1 MAEDFFKRLFKLKQH
16 QRTSKPSKHQ
26 HSTLLNL
33 QLKLHSVKSLNRYRE
48 ILFRS
53 SFIVLIF
60 CSRLAVS
67 FHFHSSF
74 GDSFSSLLAEIIIC
88 CLDFLFLIR
97 NVSSFCCWTL
107 RCSLLFEKFSPPW
120 RKGFNLSSFESTM
133 RSLCQLYL
141 LSFHTRRNQH
151 FTKQTK
157 RWVGGGA
164 GVTRRF
170 ENVYHSC
177 ICYARVFRKCTR
189 NRKFCTP
196 FPSVCRIMYTNEI
209 LKGSSLHVSFSLWY
223 WKFSLEKLLTAIH
236 KLTRYEL
243 CINMDL
249 RRNMTATVIIRL
261 SMLFSSEL
269 EEMCTCSCLFFSLFG
284 FVQRGH
290 IKF

>member
-1 MAEDFFKRLFKLKQH
+1 M
-16 QRTSKPSKHQ
+16 
-26 HSTLLNL
+26 
-33 QLKLHSVKSLNRYRE
+33 KSLNRYRE

-67 FHFHSSF
+67 FLLHFHSSF
-74 GDSFSSLLAEIIIC
+74 GDSFLSLLAEIIIC

-151 FTKQTK
+151 FTEQTK
-157 RWVGGGA
+157 RWVGGEA
-164 GVTRRF
+164 SVTRRF
-170 ENVYHSC
+170 ENVYHSW

-196 FPSVCRIMYTNEI
+196 FPSRLPNHVHEWNFKSFFFARRP
-209 LKGSSLHVSFSLWY
+209 LSLRY
-223 WKFSLEKLLTAIH
+223 WKFSSEKLLTAIH

-243 CINMDL
+243 CIDMDL
-249 RRNMTATVIIRL
+249 RRNTTATVIIRL

-269 EEMCTCSCLFFSLFG
+269 EEMCTCSCFFFSLFG
-284 FVQRGH
+284 FVKRGH